1 MLQCR
6 QPWYTSSVLS
16 LNVSRRSLVKHNPH
30 LMWCDVW
37 VWASALQPHTHTHS
51 LPLVL
56 VVMTKSKELK
66 TKISHAHS
74 LILSTK
80 IGTEELSLCRS
91 DTKIWFTVCIIF
103 GIMAYHFQKLIIF
116 RSTRTSMSVRASP
129 SSTSTIG
136 MKTITTHWVQIS
148 RKCTLGQTVLH
159 ISKSLKKP
167 LRIPDVPIHQVGQIR
182 TTSCVSTM
190 FTTPSV
196 SMAL

>member
-1 MLQCR
+1 
-6 QPWYTSSVLS
+6 
-16 LNVSRRSLVKHNPH
+16 
-30 LMWCDVW
+30 
-37 VWASALQPHTHTHS
+37 
-51 LPLVL
+51 
-56 VVMTKSKELK
+56 MTKSKELK

-91 DTKIWFTVCIIF
+91 DTKIWFTVSIIF

-167 LRIPDVPIHQVGQIR
+167 LRIPDVSIHQVAVKMQEINR
-182 TTSCVSTM
+182 RSTSYTLTGTACPCRLIGWRVYG
-190 FTTPSV
+190 F
-196 SMAL
+196 